1 MTLLFSSLVGRHWSR
16 DYYIHSGCVNTG
28 NSSHDQ
34 EVYVC
39 HPDAVLDS
47 LSCWHFSRGRL
58 AAPPTTC
65 KQTCCVNSNLLLHIA
80 AASENT
86 FSYKYKEI

>member
-65 KQTCCVNSNLLLHIA
+65 KQTQICYCTLQLLLRTLLAI
-80 AASENT
+80 NIK
-86 FSYKYKEI
+86 KY